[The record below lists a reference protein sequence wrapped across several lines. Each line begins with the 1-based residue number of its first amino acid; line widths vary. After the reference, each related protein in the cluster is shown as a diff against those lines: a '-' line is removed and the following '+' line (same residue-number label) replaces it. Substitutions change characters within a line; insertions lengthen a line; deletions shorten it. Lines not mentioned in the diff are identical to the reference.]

1 MNVHALIVLV
11 APVLAWNPIPNH
23 VLGRR
28 AVVFGAASQAA
39 LVVPLVS
46 KADDAQADLLER
58 GTTGMLKQDEILR
71 DEALVDA
78 SAIKDCKQ
86 LEDLLATEER
96 EINELLPATRSYVK
110 FQEMTVDDMDG
121 AARRELQK
129 MLAEAD
135 VDETR
140 ITKQLERLR
149 EEKVRRQCS
158 P

>member
-46 KADDAQADLLER
+46 KADDAQADLL
-58 GTTGMLKQDEILR
+58 
-71 DEALVDA
+71 
-78 SAIKDCKQ
+78 
-86 LEDLLATEER
+86 
-96 EINELLPATRSYVK
+96 
-110 FQEMTVDDMDG
+110 DDMDG